1 MPHRERARPGRG
13 LPSPRA
19 RHETRWIV
27 AALCTGTILSA
38 LNSGMVAVSLSTL
51 RRVFAVD
58 VATVTWV
65 ISAFYVASAVLQ
77 PLMGRLADRYGPR
90 RVFGFG
96 MGAVI
101 LAGAVGPF
109 APDLVALCAV
119 RVLLAVGTA
128 AAFPSAAAMLRAI
141 AATEGG
147 DGRRLI
153 ARVQLIDTSAA
164 AVGPVLGGLLIV
176 TSGWEAIFWINVPL
190 AALALVSTALLA
202 PADPPRE
209 RVPFSQTLREA
220 DVPGVVLFI
229 ATVVALLLFVL
240 GLPQGPS
247 WPLLAGTL
255 LAGVLFAWRELRAAT
270 PFLDLRLLARDV
282 PLLRVY
288 ALFVLA
294 NLVLYSAL
302 FGLPQ
307 YLEDHAGYR
316 ADVVGLL
323 LLPLAAFNAVMAPV
337 AERLIDRR
345 GLRTAMVV
353 GTAAL
358 GGGTLMLPLLAVTTT
373 PVAVLAAT
381 AAIGIP
387 YVIVLVSITQSL
399 TAASPPGHAGQ
410 AAGLFQTARSLG
422 STAAGVI
429 VALAFTGGT
438 DPAEWSLLATVTAAL
453 AVVLLVVVL
462 VWRGAEAPRR
472 RAPRRPSSA
481 RAPRPDRDASRRRT
495 R

>member
-1 MPHRERARPGRG
+1 MPQG
-13 LPSPRA
+13 A

-38 LNSGMVAVSLSTL
+38 LNSGMVAVALSTL
-51 RRVFAVD
+51 RREFGVD

-65 ISAFYVASAVLQ
+65 ISAFYLTSAVLQ

-101 LAGAVGPF
+101 LAGALGPF
-109 APDLVALCAV
+109 APDFVALCAV

-141 AATEGG
+141 AATGGG
-147 DGRRLI
+147 DGRKLI

-176 TSGWEAIFWINVPL
+176 ASGWEAVFWVNVPL

-209 RVPFSQTLREA
+209 RVPFAQTLRES
-220 DVPGVVLFI
+220 DVPGVLLFV
-229 ATVVALLLFVL
+229 ATVVGLLLFVL
-240 GLPQGPS
+240 ELRHGPS
-247 WPLLAGTL
+247 WPLLAATVA
-255 LAGVLFAWRELRAAT
+255 AGALFTWRELRAAT
-270 PFLDLRLLARDV
+270 PFIDLRLLARDV

-288 ALFVLA
+288 ALFVMA

-307 YLEDHAGYR
+307 YLEEHGGYR
-316 ADVVGLL
+316 TDVVGLL
-323 LLPLAAFNAVMAPV
+323 LLPLAAFNVVMAPV

-345 GLRTAMVV
+345 GLRTTMVI

-358 GGGTLMLPLLAVTTT
+358 GAGTLLLPVLAATTE

-387 YVIVLVSITQSL
+387 YVLVLVSITQSL
-399 TAASPPGHAGQ
+399 TAASPPDHVGQ

-422 STAAGVI
+422 STAAGV
-429 VALAFTGGT
+429 VVGLAFTGGT
-438 DPAEWSLLATVTAAL
+438 DPAEWSLLAMITAGL
-453 AVVLLVVVL
+453 AVALFVVVL
-462 VWRGAEAPRR
+462 AWSGAPAHRRG
-472 RAPRRPSSA
+472 APRRPSAA
-481 RAPRPDRDASRRRT
+481 RARPRTRGGTRRRT

>member
-1 MPHRERARPGRG
+1 MPGSERADRG
-13 LPSPRA
+13 IGPRAASPR
-19 RHETRWIV
+19 HEIRWIV
-27 AALCTGTILSA
+27 AALCTGTVLSA
-38 LNSGMVAVSLSTL
+38 LNSGMVAVALSTL
-51 RRVFAVD
+51 RRAFAVD

-65 ISAFYVASAVLQ
+65 ISAFYLTSAVLQ

-90 RVFGFG
+90 RVFAFG
-96 MGAVI
+96 MVTI
-101 LAGAVGPF
+101 IVAGALGPF
-109 APDLVALCAV
+109 APNLAVLCAV

-141 AATEGG
+141 SATEGG

-176 TSGWEAIFWINVPL
+176 AFGWEAIFWINIPL
-190 AALALVSTALLA
+190 AALALVSTWRLA
-202 PADPPRE
+202 PADPQRP
-209 RVPFSQTLREA
+209 RVPLARTLRES
-220 DVPGVVLFI
+220 DIPGVLLFI
-229 ATVVALLLFVL
+229 ATVVGLLVFVL
-240 GLPQGPS
+240 ELPQGPS
-247 WPLLAGTL
+247 WPLLAAAIA
-255 LAGVLFAWRELRAAT
+255 AGALFTWRELRAAT
-270 PFLDLRLLARDV
+270 PFIDLRLLARDV

-294 NLVLYSAL
+294 NLVFYSAL

-307 YLEDHAGYR
+307 YLEEHAGLPT
-316 ADVVGLL
+316 DVVGLL
-323 LLPLAAFNAVMAPV
+323 LLPLAAFNVVMAPI

-345 GLRTAMVV
+345 GLGTTLVV

-358 GGGTLMLPLLAVTTT
+358 VAGTLLLPLLAATTA
-373 PVAVLAAT
+373 PIAVLAAT
-381 AAIGIP
+381 AALGIP
-387 YVIVLVSITQSL
+387 YVLVLVSITQSL

-438 DPAEWSLLATVTAAL
+438 GPGEWSLLAAITAGL
-453 AVVLLVVVL
+453 AVVTLLVAL
-462 VWRGAEAPRR
+462 VWRAAPT
-472 RAPRRPSSA
+472 ATPA
-481 RAPRPDRDASRRRT
+481 R
-495 R
+495 

>member
-1 MPHRERARPGRG
+1 MRGSERAGRDRRPSAGSR
-13 LPSPRA
+13 

-38 LNSGMVAVSLSTL
+38 LNSGMVAVALSTL
-51 RRVFAVD
+51 RRAFAVD

-65 ISAFYVASAVLQ
+65 ISAFYLTSAVLQ

-90 RVFGFG
+90 RVFAFG
-96 MGAVI
+96 MVTI
-101 LAGAVGPF
+101 IVAGALGPF
-109 APDLVALCAV
+109 APNLVLLCAV

-141 AATEGG
+141 SATEGG

-164 AVGPVLGGLLIV
+164 AVGPVFGGLLIV
-176 TSGWEAIFWINVPL
+176 GFGWEAIFWINVPL
-190 AALALVSTALLA
+190 AALALASTWLLA
-202 PADPPRE
+202 PADPPRQ
-209 RVPFSQTLREA
+209 RVPLRATLRES
-220 DVPGVVLFI
+220 DIPGVLLFV
-229 ATVVALLLFVL
+229 ATVVGVLLFVL
-240 GLPQGPS
+240 ELPDGPS
-247 WPLLAGTL
+247 WPLLAAAIV
-255 LAGVLFAWRELRAAT
+255 AGALFAWRELRTAT
-270 PFLDLRLLARDV
+270 PFIDLRLLARDV

-294 NLVLYSAL
+294 NLVFYSAL

-307 YLEDHAGYR
+307 YLEEHAGYR
-316 ADVVGLL
+316 TDVVGLL
-323 LLPLAAFNAVMAPV
+323 LLPLAAFNVAMAPL

-345 GLRTAMVV
+345 GLRTTLVV

-358 GGGTLMLPLLAVTTT
+358 AAGTMLLPLLAATTS

-387 YVIVLVSITQSL
+387 YVLVLVSITQSL

-422 STAAGVI
+422 STAAGVV
-429 VALAFTGGT
+429 VALSFTGGT
-438 DPAEWSLLATVTAAL
+438 DPAEWSLLAAITAGLAIVT
-453 AVVLLVVVL
+453 LVVAVA
-462 VWRGAEAPRR
+462 WRDR
-472 RAPRRPSSA
+472 RA
-481 RAPRPDRDASRRRT
+481 ASPGR
-495 R
+495 

>member
-1 MPHRERARPGRG
+1 MPDSARAEPGRG
-13 LPSPRA
+13 PHGGPA

-38 LNSGMVAVSLSTL
+38 LNSGMIAVALSTL
-51 RRVFAVD
+51 RREFAVD

-65 ISAFYVASAVLQ
+65 ISAFYLTSAVLQ

-96 MGAVI
+96 MGTVI
-101 LAGAVGPF
+101 LAGALGPF
-109 APDLVALCAV
+109 APDLVALCGA

-176 TSGWEAIFWINVPL
+176 AAGWEAIFWINVPL

-202 PADPPRE
+202 PADPPRQ
-209 RVPFSQTLREA
+209 RVPFGRTLRES
-220 DVPGVVLFI
+220 DLPGVLLFV
-229 ATVVALLLFVL
+229 AAVVGLLLFVL
-240 GLPQGPS
+240 GLPGGPS
-247 WPLLAGTL
+247 WPLLAATVG
-255 LAGVLFAWRELRAAT
+255 AAALFTWRELRTAT
-270 PFLDLRLLARDV
+270 PFIDLRLLARDV

-294 NLVLYSAL
+294 NLVLYCAL

-316 ADVVGLL
+316 TDVVGLL
-323 LLPLAAFNAVMAPV
+323 LLPLAAFNVVMAPI

-345 GLRTAMVV
+345 GLRTTLVI

-358 GGGTLMLPLLAVTTT
+358 GAGALLLPLLAVTTA

-387 YVIVLVSITQSL
+387 YVLVLVSITQSL
-399 TAASPPGHAGQ
+399 TAASPAGHAGQ

-422 STAAGVI
+422 STAAGVV

-438 DPAEWSLLATVTAAL
+438 DPADWSLLATITAGL
-453 AVVLLVVVL
+453 AVVLFVVAL
-462 VWRGAEAPRR
+462 AWSGSRAERR
-472 RAPRRPSSA
+472 RGPRRPSAA
-481 RAPRPDRDASRRRT
+481 RGRSQDRGGSRRRT